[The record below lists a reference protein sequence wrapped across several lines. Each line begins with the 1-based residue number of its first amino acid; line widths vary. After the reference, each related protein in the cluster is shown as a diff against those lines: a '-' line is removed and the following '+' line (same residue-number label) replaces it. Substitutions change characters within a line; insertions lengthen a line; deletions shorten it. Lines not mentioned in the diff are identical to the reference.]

1 MLVRF
6 YYLVCFWKKRCM
18 KVAWNCLVSV
28 WKLCAHKAQKC
39 CVRIGTFRLLGI
51 ALPLGTWY
59 TKTTENIDVSRLS
72 ACFWKFFFRLPND
85 DATHHRQLGV
95 KRPWV
100 QVSPLGPI
108 RPFPKG
114 NGLLLFINN
123 LNSRPLLINKAGRQ
137 RPHAQRRGCGSSLAT
152 RTNKT
157 VSERKR
163 SFAFCKNGWMP
174 GS

>member
-1 MLVRF
+1 MVRRITVISKVDKYMLVRF

-18 KVAWNCLVSV
+18 KVAWNCIVSV
-28 WKLCAHKAQKC
+28 QRLCAQEAQKC
-39 CVRIGTFRLLGI
+39 CVRIGAFRLLGI

-114 NGLLLFINN
+114 NGLLLF
-123 LNSRPLLINKAGRQ
+123 LFWQGRKSPKRQ
-137 RPHAQRRGCGSSLAT
+137 RMENPVDFMSTGLFYKIW
-152 RTNKT
+152 N
-157 VSERKR
+157 
-163 SFAFCKNGWMP
+163 
-174 GS
+174 

>member
-6 YYLVCFWKKRCM
+6 YHLVCFWKKRCM

-39 CVRIGTFRLLGI
+39 CVRIGAFRLLGI
-51 ALPLGTWY
+51 ALPLGAWY
-59 TKTTENIDVSRLS
+59 TKNAENIDVSRLS

-100 QVSPLGPI
+100 QVSPLGPS
-108 RPFPKG
+108 PFAIIDTMTAKG
-114 NGLLLFINN
+114 AFFLPPLSQKRRKIN
-123 LNSRPLLINKAGRQ
+123 
-137 RPHAQRRGCGSSLAT
+137 
-152 RTNKT
+152 
-157 VSERKR
+157 
-163 SFAFCKNGWMP
+163 SFARLPAYAASEDGLFYLLWPLSGRLLSYIVFFLGNR
-174 GS
+174 